1 MQAVTAAWI
10 WVEYGRV
17 LKGGSVMANGLAERG
32 VPVGETAIV
41 MGIELSKKGWL
52 VALRGPLA
60 DRISLHRLRAGDAKG
75 LLTLARRAQF
85 AAAEALGTEVSI
97 ASCYEAGYDGFWL
110 HRVLSAANFENH
122 VIDPASI
129 HVDRRARRVKTDRI
143 DAQALLRT
151 LMAHRRGESRVWSVV
166 QPPTPEDEDRKRP
179 HRERQNLLK
188 ERGRHVNR
196 IKGLCSQQGILD
208 YEPMRADR
216 HQRLAE
222 LETRDGRQ
230 LQPLLLAEIRRELA
244 RLEFLLAQIAELE
257 TARETAI
264 KAESSEDTG
273 PVQTQRVQ
281 SLRHLVAIGPETS
294 TVLANEVFYRRFTS
308 RRHLAA
314 YVGLTPS
321 PHMSGGLSREQGISK
336 AGNPRARTA
345 LVEAAW
351 LWLRYQPK
359 SALSKWFAQRV
370 GEQRGRIRRI
380 MVVALA
386 RKLLVALWRYVETGL
401 VPTGATL
408 RT

>member
-1 MQAVTAAWI
+1 
-10 WVEYGRV
+10 
-17 LKGGSVMANGLAERG
+17 MANGHTER
-32 VPVGETAIV
+32 VAPVGEAAIL

-52 VALRGPLA
+52 VALRGPLT
-60 DRISLHRLRAGDAKG
+60 DRISVHRLSAGDAKG
-75 LLTLARRAQF
+75 LLALAERARL
-85 AAAEALGTEVSI
+85 AAADVLATDVTI

-110 HRVLSAANFENH
+110 HRVLIGANVENY

-151 LMAHRRGESRVWSVV
+151 LMAHRRGEGRVWSVV
-166 QPPTPEDEDRKRP
+166 QVPTSDDEDRKRP

-216 HQRLAE
+216 HERLAE
-222 LETRDGRQ
+222 LKTGDGRQ
-230 LQPLLLAEIRRELA
+230 LQPLLLAEMRRELA
-244 RLEFLLAQIAELE
+244 RLEFLLDQVAELE
-257 TARETAI
+257 DARETAV
-264 KAESSEDTG
+264 KAAPSDGTA
-273 PVQTQRVQ
+273 PLQTQHVR
-281 SLRHLVAIGPETS
+281 SLRRLIAIGPETS
-294 TVLANEVFYRRFTS
+294 TTLANEVFYRRFKN
-308 RRHLAA
+308 RRQLAG

-336 AGNPRARTA
+336 SGNPRARTA
-345 LVEAAW
+345 LVEATW
-351 LWLRYQPK
+351 LWLRHQPD
-359 SALSKWFAQRV
+359 SALAKWFTQRV
-370 GEQRGRIRRI
+370 GEQRGRMRRI
-380 MVVALA
+380 MIVALA

>member
-1 MQAVTAAWI
+1 L
-10 WVEYGRV
+10 VEDGRN
-17 LKGGSVMANGLAERG
+17 LKGGSVMANGFADRN
-32 VPVGETAIV
+32 VPVSEASIV

-52 VALRGPLA
+52 VALRGPLE
-60 DRISLHRLRAGDAKG
+60 DKISVHRFSAGDAKG
-75 LLTLARRAQF
+75 LLALAARLQL
-85 AAAEALGTEVSI
+85 AAAEALGTVVTI

-110 HRVLSAANFENH
+110 HRVLTAANIENH

-151 LMAHRRGESRVWSVV
+151 LLAHRRGEGRVWSVV

-216 HQRLAE
+216 HERLAE
-222 LETRDGRQ
+222 LETGDGRR

-244 RLEFLLAQIAELE
+244 RFEFLLAQIAELE

-264 KAESSEDTG
+264 EAASSDDTA
-273 PVQTQRVQ
+273 PVQLQQVR
-281 SLRHLVAIGPETS
+281 SLRRLIAIGPETS
-294 TVLANEVFYRRFTS
+294 TVLANEVFYRRFRS
-308 RRHLAA
+308 RRHLAS

-336 AGNPRARTA
+336 SGNPRARTA

-359 SALSKWFAQRV
+359 SALAKWFAQRV

-408 RT
+408 RA

>member
-1 MQAVTAAWI
+1 
-10 WVEYGRV
+10 
-17 LKGGSVMANGLAERG
+17 MANGLAKNS
-32 VPVGETAIV
+32 VPVGEMAIV

-60 DRISLHRLRAGDAKG
+60 DKISLHRLSAGDANG
-75 LLTLARRAQF
+75 LLALAGRAQL
-85 AAAEALGTEVSI
+85 AATEALGTVVTI

-110 HRVLSAANFENH
+110 HRVLTAANIENY
-122 VIDPASI
+122 VVDPASI
-129 HVDRRARRVKTDRI
+129 HVDRRARRIKTDRI

-151 LMAHRRGESRVWSVV
+151 LMAHRRGEGRVWSIV

-216 HQRLAE
+216 HERLAE
-222 LETRDGRQ
+222 LKTGDGKQ
-230 LQPLLLAEIRRELA
+230 LQPLLLAEIRRALA
-244 RLEFLLAQIAELE
+244 RLEFLLVQIAELE
-257 TARETAI
+257 TARESAI
-264 KAESSEDTG
+264 SAVSSDDTT
-273 PVQTQRVQ
+273 PVQTQHVR
-281 SLRHLVAIGPETS
+281 SLRRLIAIGPETS
-294 TVLANEVFYRRFTS
+294 TVLANEVFYRRFES
-308 RRHLAA
+308 RRHLAG

-336 AGNPRARTA
+336 SGNPRARTA

-359 SALSKWFAQRV
+359 SALAKWFAQRV

-386 RKLLVALWRYVETGL
+386 RKLLVALWRFIETGL

-408 RT
+408 RV

>member
-1 MQAVTAAWI
+1 
-10 WVEYGRV
+10 
-17 LKGGSVMANGLAERG
+17 MANGLTER
-32 VPVGETAIV
+32 VAPVGETAIL

-52 VALRGPLA
+52 VALRGPIT
-60 DRISLHRLRAGDAKG
+60 DRISVHRLSAGDAKG
-75 LLTLARRAQF
+75 LLALAERARL
-85 AAAEALGTEVSI
+85 AAADVLDTDVTI

-110 HRVLSAANFENH
+110 HRVLIGANVENY

-151 LMAHRRGESRVWSVV
+151 LMAHRRGEGRVWSVV
-166 QPPTPEDEDRKRP
+166 QAPTSDDEDRKRP

-222 LETRDGRQ
+222 LKTGDGRQ

-244 RLEFLLAQIAELE
+244 RLEFLLKQVAELE
-257 TARETAI
+257 DARETAL
-264 KAESSEDTG
+264 KAAPSATA
-273 PVQTQRVQ
+273 PVQTQHVR
-281 SLRHLVAIGPETS
+281 SLRRLIAIGPETS
-294 TVLANEVFYRRFTS
+294 TTLANEVFYRRFKN
-308 RRHLAA
+308 RRQLAG

-336 AGNPRARTA
+336 LGNPRARTT

-351 LWLRYQPK
+351 LWLRHQPD
-359 SALSKWFAQRV
+359 SALAKWFTQRV
-370 GEQRGRIRRI
+370 GEQRGRMRRI
-380 MVVALA
+380 MIVALA

>member
-1 MQAVTAAWI
+1 
-10 WVEYGRV
+10 
-17 LKGGSVMANGLAERG
+17 MANGLTER
-32 VPVGETAIV
+32 VAPVGETAIL

-52 VALRGPLA
+52 VALRGPLT
-60 DRISLHRLRAGDAKG
+60 DRISVHRLSAGDAKG
-75 LLTLARRAQF
+75 LLVLAERARL
-85 AAAEALGTEVSI
+85 AAADVLDTDVTI

-110 HRVLSAANFENH
+110 HRVLIGADVENY
-122 VIDPASI
+122 VVDPASI

-151 LMAHRRGESRVWSVV
+151 LMAHRRGEGRVWSVV
-166 QPPTPEDEDRKRP
+166 QAPTSDDEDRKRP

-216 HQRLAE
+216 HERLAE
-222 LETRDGRQ
+222 LKTGDGRQ

-244 RLEFLLAQIAELE
+244 RLEFLLKQVAELE
-257 TARETAI
+257 DARETAV
-264 KAESSEDTG
+264 KAAPSDGTA
-273 PVQTQRVQ
+273 PVQTQHVR
-281 SLRHLVAIGPETS
+281 SLRRLIAIGPETS
-294 TVLANEVFYRRFTS
+294 TTLANEVFYRRFKNH
-308 RRHLAA
+308 RQLAG

-321 PHMSGGLSREQGISK
+321 PHMSGALSREQGISK
-336 AGNPRARTA
+336 SGNPRARTV

-351 LWLRYQPK
+351 LWLRHQPA
-359 SALSKWFAQRV
+359 SALAKWFTRRV
-370 GEQRGRIRRI
+370 GEQRGRMRRI

>member
-1 MQAVTAAWI
+1 VLDTDVT
-10 WVEYGRV
+10 
-17 LKGGSVMANGLAERG
+17 
-32 VPVGETAIV
+32 
-41 MGIELSKKGWL
+41 
-52 VALRGPLA
+52 
-60 DRISLHRLRAGDAKG
+60 
-75 LLTLARRAQF
+75 
-85 AAAEALGTEVSI
+85 I

-110 HRVLSAANFENH
+110 HRVLIGADVENY
-122 VIDPASI
+122 VVDPASI

-151 LMAHRRGESRVWSVV
+151 LMAHRRGEGRVWSVV
-166 QPPTPEDEDRKRP
+166 QAPTSDDEDRKRP

-216 HQRLAE
+216 HERLAE
-222 LETRDGRQ
+222 LKTGDGRQ

-244 RLEFLLAQIAELE
+244 RLEFLLKQVAELE
-257 TARETAI
+257 DARETAV
-264 KAESSEDTG
+264 KAAPSDGTA
-273 PVQTQRVQ
+273 PVQTQHVR
-281 SLRHLVAIGPETS
+281 SLRRLIAIGPETS
-294 TVLANEVFYRRFTS
+294 TTLANEVFYRRFKNH
-308 RRHLAA
+308 RQLAG

-321 PHMSGGLSREQGISK
+321 PHMSGALSREQGISK
-336 AGNPRARTA
+336 SGNPRARTV

-351 LWLRYQPK
+351 LWLRHQPA
-359 SALSKWFAQRV
+359 SALAKWFTRRV
-370 GEQRGRIRRI
+370 GEQRGRMRRI

>member
-1 MQAVTAAWI
+1 
-10 WVEYGRV
+10 
-17 LKGGSVMANGLAERG
+17 MANGHTER
-32 VPVGETAIV
+32 VAPVGETAIL

-52 VALRGPLA
+52 VALRGPLT
-60 DRISLHRLRAGDAKG
+60 DRISVHRLSAGDAKG
-75 LLTLARRAQF
+75 LLALAERARL
-85 AAAEALGTEVSI
+85 AAADVLATDVTI

-110 HRVLSAANFENH
+110 HRVLIGANVENY

-151 LMAHRRGESRVWSVV
+151 LMAHRRGEGRVWSVV
-166 QPPTPEDEDRKRP
+166 QVPTSDDEDRKRP

-216 HQRLAE
+216 HERLAE
-222 LETRDGRQ
+222 LKTGDGRQ
-230 LQPLLLAEIRRELA
+230 LQPLLLAEMRRELA
-244 RLEFLLAQIAELE
+244 RLEFLLDQVAELE
-257 TARETAI
+257 DARETAV
-264 KAESSEDTG
+264 KAAPSDGTA
-273 PVQTQRVQ
+273 PLQTQHVR
-281 SLRHLVAIGPETS
+281 SLRRLIAIGPETS
-294 TVLANEVFYRRFTS
+294 TTLANEVFYRRFKN
-308 RRHLAA
+308 RRQLAG

-336 AGNPRARTA
+336 SGNPRARTA
-345 LVEAAW
+345 LVEATW
-351 LWLRYQPK
+351 LWLRHQPD
-359 SALSKWFAQRV
+359 SALAKWFTQRV
-370 GEQRGRIRRI
+370 GEQRGRMRRI
-380 MVVALA
+380 MIVALA

>member
-1 MQAVTAAWI
+1 
-10 WVEYGRV
+10 
-17 LKGGSVMANGLAERG
+17 MANGHTER
-32 VPVGETAIV
+32 VAPVGETAIL

-52 VALRGPLA
+52 VALRGPLT
-60 DRISLHRLRAGDAKG
+60 DRISVHRLSAGDAKG
-75 LLTLARRAQF
+75 LLALAERARL
-85 AAAEALGTEVSI
+85 AAADVLATDVTI

-110 HRVLSAANFENH
+110 HRVLIGANVENY

-151 LMAHRRGESRVWSVV
+151 LMAHRRGEGRVWSVV
-166 QPPTPEDEDRKRP
+166 QVPTSDDEDRKRP

-216 HQRLAE
+216 HERLAE
-222 LETRDGRQ
+222 LKTGDGRQ
-230 LQPLLLAEIRRELA
+230 LQPLLLAEMRRELA
-244 RLEFLLAQIAELE
+244 RLEFLLDQVAELE
-257 TARETAI
+257 DARETAV
-264 KAESSEDTG
+264 KAAPSDGTA
-273 PVQTQRVQ
+273 PVQTQHVR
-281 SLRHLVAIGPETS
+281 SLRRLIAIGPETS
-294 TVLANEVFYRRFTS
+294 TTLANEVFYRRFKN
-308 RRHLAA
+308 RRQLAG

-336 AGNPRARTA
+336 SGNPRARTA
-345 LVEAAW
+345 LVEATW
-351 LWLRYQPK
+351 LWLRHQPD
-359 SALSKWFAQRV
+359 SALAKWFTQRV
-370 GEQRGRIRRI
+370 GEQRGRMRRI
-380 MVVALA
+380 MIVALA